1 MEKNI
6 FFLFA
11 IEFRKCVLEKRDIM
25 NLESPVSDSSGLE
38 GALLPYL
45 DDEVHEQTTD
55 GMYGIVHFFRML
67 HPISIL

>member
-1 MEKNI
+1 M
-6 FFLFA
+6 
-11 IEFRKCVLEKRDIM
+11 DIM

-67 HPISIL
+67 HPISML